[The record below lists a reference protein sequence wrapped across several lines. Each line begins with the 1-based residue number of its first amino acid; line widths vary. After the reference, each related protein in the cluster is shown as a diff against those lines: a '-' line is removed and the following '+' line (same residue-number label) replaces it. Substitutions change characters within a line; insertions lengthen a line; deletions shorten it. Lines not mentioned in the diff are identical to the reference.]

1 MSDIMVGNGKYNYSA
16 ILRASG
22 GVVFN
27 PSNIPTMAF
36 AGTPYIIVKHGDGD
50 IRIMRWLGG
59 GGEGGGGGFDTLQ
72 HSLNADDLKAVSGGG
87 GPDDDDKND
96 PGGDAKPI
104 DFGPTGPVYTPLD
117 LAGIPERNYTNFYPQ
132 SYMPADPNNAYPT
145 MGLLSNPATQPGL
158 QGTDLYQPWSAKYG
172 QNVAPASLWNYKPP
186 SGLDVAAGPKVTFQ
200 K

>member
-1 MSDIMVGNGKYNYSA
+1 MLWKGKVSLDTLKASVQPWNGGTGFNTNDPALGVQDKNGNGFYLLVSGHGPTGYSVMTFTGKGGWA
-16 ILRASG
+16 QPYALSQAESDYVSG
-22 GVVFN
+22 N
-27 PSNIPTMAF
+27 NEETDP
-36 AGTPYIIVKHGDGD
+36 GDEE
-50 IRIMRWLGG
+50 
-59 GGEGGGGGFDTLQ
+59 GEGG
-72 HSLNADDLKAVSGGG
+72 
-87 GPDDDDKND
+87 
-96 PGGDAKPI
+96 KPP

-117 LAGIPERNYTNFYPQ
+117 ASAIAQRNYTPFYPQ

-172 QNVAPASLWNYKPP
+172 QNVAPASLWNYQPP

>member
-1 MSDIMVGNGKYNYSA
+1 MADIMVGNGRYNYSD
-16 ILRASG
+16 ILSKQG
-22 GVVFN
+22 GSLFN
-27 PSNIPTMAF
+27 PHNIPNMAF
-36 AGTPYIIVKHGDGD
+36 AGTPYIIVKYGDGD

-59 GGEGGGGGFDTLQ
+59 GQGGGGDFNTLQ
-72 HSLNADDLKAVSGGG
+72 WRLNADDLKAVSGGG
-87 GPDDDDKND
+87 KPPDDEE
-96 PGGDAKPI
+96 GDSEGDTGKPP

-117 LAGIPERNYTNFYPQ
+117 PAGIPERNYTNFYPQ
-132 SYMPADPNNAYPT
+132 SYMPADPAYPT

-172 QNVAPASLWNYKPP
+172 QNVAPASLWNYQPP